1 VDHNLPVGE
10 GLNTR
15 ELIQKQKTIS
25 KMPSVS
31 QASVALTLF
40 EILQMRIVR
49 KIVMGDT
56 TFEVQ
61 WNVEKLFQS

>member
-1 VDHNLPVGE
+1 
-10 GLNTR
+10 
-15 ELIQKQKTIS
+15 
-25 KMPSVS
+25 MPSVS